1 MASQTPEVLRTEP
14 VLILFQCNH
23 AGYIL
28 QREVRTVAKGHNH
41 AVAHLLHCSAMP
53 HVACALA
60 LTRSLQ
66 ESSRR
71 HSMPKGQGVHVVCH
85 IALSTELF
93 VKNAMVQAFA
103 SAVMSRHQHHILC
116 LPLRKQGGP
125 SPLY

>member
-1 MASQTPEVLRTEP
+1 MALQTPKVLRTEP

-28 QREVRTVAKGHNH
+28 QREVRTIAKGHNH

-60 LTRSLQ
+60 LTRSLL

-71 HSMPKGQGVHVVCH
+71 HSMPKVRGCM
-85 IALSTELF
+85 LS
-93 VKNAMVQAFA
+93 
-103 SAVMSRHQHHILC
+103 VMSHSLQSSLSRMPWCKHLQVL
-116 LPLRKQGGP
+116 
-125 SPLY
+125 S